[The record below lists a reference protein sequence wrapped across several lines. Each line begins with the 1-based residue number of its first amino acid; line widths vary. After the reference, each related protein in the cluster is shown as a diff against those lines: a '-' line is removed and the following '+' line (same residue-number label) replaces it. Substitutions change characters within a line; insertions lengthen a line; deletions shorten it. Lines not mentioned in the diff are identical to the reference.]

1 MPHKPNYS
9 NYIYN
14 SPWDAPKKQNSRWIT
29 VINLYKEIF
38 RRESIPDDLQFWSLC
53 GAHTNEN
60 KPIKGEIG
68 HLLEHGLIKEHQ
80 YFGVDREDIIIE
92 RNKTHFP
99 NINWIKGD
107 FIEVIRDYIIAKN
120 FKPAIINND
129 NVMQPRN
136 SVMTLKKIMT
146 LLDYNV
152 PNQVMLVNN
161 FVLTNPYNPSSN
173 LQYEIN
179 DVIDYL
185 KEIYWIPNHWE
196 LYPEA
201 YLYSYSQAKMGI
213 LIFIK
218 KEHDINN
225 IKY

>member
-29 VINLYKEIF
+29 VINLYKEICQ
-38 RRESIPDDLQFWSLC
+38 RESIPDDLQFWSLC

-68 HLLEHGLIKEHQ
+68 HLLEHGLIKKHQ
-80 YFGVDREDIIIE
+80 YFGIDREDVIIE
-92 RNKTHFP
+92 RNKKHFP
-99 NINWIKGD
+99 DVNWIKGD
-107 FIEVIRDYIIAKN
+107 FIEVLEEHIIKGN

-129 NVMQPRN
+129 NVMQPKN
-136 SVMTLKKIMT
+136 SVLMLKKIMA

-152 PNQVMLVNN
+152 KNEVMVINN
-161 FVLTNPYNPSSN
+161 FVLSNPYNPSFK
-173 LQYEIN
+173 LQYNIE
-179 DVIDYL
+179 DVLDYL
-185 KEIYWIPNHWE
+185 KAIYWIPKHWK

-201 YLYSYSQAKMGI
+201 YTYSYSHAKMGI
-213 LIFIK
+213 LIFF
-218 KEHDINN
+218 KEVHDINN
-225 IKY
+225 IIY